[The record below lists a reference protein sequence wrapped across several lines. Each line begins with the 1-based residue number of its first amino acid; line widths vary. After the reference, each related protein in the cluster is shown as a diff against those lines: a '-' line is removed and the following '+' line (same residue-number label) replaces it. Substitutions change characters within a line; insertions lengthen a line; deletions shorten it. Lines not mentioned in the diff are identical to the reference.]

1 MEEVLSAGRDAWYNR
16 PGLFERERRINQH
29 PPVYFSESTPPAQHG
44 LHPPR
49 RIAAIRS
56 ESGLR
61 LKLRGTLYEITNFA
75 LFVQTHVMESHGPH
89 PDSIRPLKNGWVR
102 LCRDEEAQSGL
113 SLPPPCRTDDTGRF
127 ELDMSQVSDGPVFVV
142 AGGSEKIR
150 ENYWYRSAS
159 VRPVAL
165 KQHAHEIYVA
175 RATIPDE
182 SGFSQADL
190 AGLLE
195 QTKKQVSDLE
205 QITGTI
211 TQSGISLQCV
221 GKGGRASGRLVFGP
235 DQSSDLNAILHHT
248 VEDFHLELPGPS
260 WLVGLLVSRDA
271 IETSIRTGLRDL
283 AHEIDARLRLRAIEL
298 FTDQA
303 QTTDP
308 ALGARLASTA
318 SLTLERLRY
327 PVVARQSGANSADRA
342 ITGDVC
348 LGFPQTLQ
356 REEPL

>member
-1 MEEVLSAGRDAWYNR
+1 MGGSDSALAK
-16 PGLFERERRINQH
+16 GLIPDLRCH
-29 PPVYFSESTPPAQHG
+29 PPVERMTPDVSSWTCPKS
-44 LHPPR
+44 PMPR
-49 RIAAIRS
+49 YSWSRAARKNCERII
-56 ESGLR
+56 G
-61 LKLRGTLYEITNFA
+61 IDP
-75 LFVQTHVMESHGPH
+75 Q
-89 PDSIRPLKNGWVR
+89 
-102 LCRDEEAQSGL
+102 C
-113 SLPPPCRTDDTGRF
+113 
-127 ELDMSQVSDGPVFVV
+127 
-142 AGGSEKIR
+142 
-150 ENYWYRSAS
+150 

-165 KQHAHEIYVA
+165 EQHAHEIYVA
-175 RATIPDE
+175 HAAIPDE

-190 AGLLE
+190 ADLLE

-235 DQSSDLNAILHHT
+235 DQSSDLKAILHHT

-308 ALGARLASTA
+308 D
-318 SLTLERLRY
+318 
-327 PVVARQSGANSADRA
+327 VWRQAGQHSFTD
-342 ITGDVC
+342 TGTSPIPC
-348 LGFPQTLQ
+348 CGRSKRSKQ
-356 REEPL
+356 RRPSNHR

>member
-1 MEEVLSAGRDAWYNR
+1 
-16 PGLFERERRINQH
+16 
-29 PPVYFSESTPPAQHG
+29 
-44 LHPPR
+44 
-49 RIAAIRS
+49 
-56 ESGLR
+56 
-61 LKLRGTLYEITNFA
+61 
-75 LFVQTHVMESHGPH
+75 
-89 PDSIRPLKNGWVR
+89 
-102 LCRDEEAQSGL
+102 
-113 SLPPPCRTDDTGRF
+113 
-127 ELDMSQVSDGPVFVV
+127 MSQVSDAPVFVV
-142 AGGSEKIR
+142 AGGSETLR
-150 ENYWYRSAS
+150 ESYWYRSAC

-165 KQHAHEIYVA
+165 EQHAHEIYVA
-175 RATIPDE
+175 HAAIPDE

-190 AGLLE
+190 ADLLE
-195 QTKKQVSDLE
+195 QTKKQVPDLE

-235 DQSSDLNAILHHT
+235 DQSSDLKAILHHT
-248 VEDFHLELPGPS
+248 VEDFHLKLPGPS

-283 AHEIDARLRLRAIEL
+283 AREIDARLRLRAIEL

-318 SLTLERLRY
+318 SMTLERLRY
-327 PVVARQSGANSADRA
+327 PVVAGQIGASSADRA

-348 LGFPQTLQ
+348 LGFSQPSMGQDA
-356 REEPL
+356 RDFSVA